1 MLETKPKL
9 PKEQTVDGLV
19 QSLLTISPKYGSLR
33 LGLYVESALANSQIP
48 QNMARAIETSVSK
61 YIELAAR
68 REISL
73 VELSFALDGRKTVQP
88 VIWFV
93 ENGKAFV
100 YDPLSNKRFKPS
112 EFKPLGGM
120 AYVLEVVARWTR
132 EEPPFLK
139 FADAN
144 NPVEQLKKRFGIE
157 EERAQAV
164 YGKLEQIRVLLGRDR
179 VLFYSKNGEAMRL
192 AETASEK
199 YGAKFGMGNALA
211 MQAEALERRKSTQ
224 TSRGGVMLLPF
235 VPGSSEF
242 SDRIRRIV
250 GRTKQRKNGCAGF
263 VTRLLKDLTGMRDAG
278 GLATNVSY
286 DMHTKAVGNLKL
298 EVKGTVTPTN
308 TKLLGTL
315 DTNSLYLAFMT
326 KPNPGGSS
334 KEGYGH
340 VGLMVYDHENGRW
353 YVAHD
358 GENVEMLPL
367 TRKAGKERDFITY
380 CHGKVEIVDLKPSTG
395 AISV

>member
-68 REISL
+68 REISS

-100 YDPLSNKRFKPS
+100 YDLLSNKRFKPS

-199 YGAKFGMGNALA
+199 YGAKFGMEKGLDIAKRQL
-211 MQAEALERRKSTQ
+211 QAELYSERGRNLP
-224 TSRGGVMLLPF
+224 SRGGVLRDLTVRFRGKYSHSTSDGYRMDCSGQTTRILRECDGFKEIPKGATSHYYRQLHKNPPYGLKARK
-235 VPGSSEF
+235 VPESQIGENSGASYVWVNSGGRNHVEYAVRESNRDIQLYGTGGGQPGSGF
-242 SDRIRRIV
+242 
-250 GRTKQRKNGCAGF
+250 KAKAPYRKDGF
-263 VTRLLKDLTGMRDAG
+263 
-278 GLATNVSY
+278 Y
-286 DMHTKAVGNLKL
+286 L
-298 EVKGTVTPTN
+298 E
-308 TKLLGTL
+308 
-315 DTNSLYLAFMT
+315 
-326 KPNPGGSS
+326 
-334 KEGYGH
+334 
-340 VGLMVYDHENGRW
+340 
-353 YVAHD
+353 
-358 GENVEMLPL
+358 
-367 TRKAGKERDFITY
+367 
-380 CHGKVEIVDLKPSTG
+380 
-395 AISV
+395 ISR